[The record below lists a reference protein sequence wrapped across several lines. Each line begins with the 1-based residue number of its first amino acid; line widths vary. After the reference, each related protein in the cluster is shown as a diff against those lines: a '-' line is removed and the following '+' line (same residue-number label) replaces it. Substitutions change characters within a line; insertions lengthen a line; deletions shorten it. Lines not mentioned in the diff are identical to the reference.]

1 MTMKSDLEVI
11 YSIDSMKISA
21 TIAIP
26 KKNQNSTRVYAIPI
40 VTSFIS
46 DVPGT
51 MRGSDEV
58 QNASLFEYSSM

>member
-26 KKNQNSTRVYAIPI
+26 KKNQNSTRVYTIPMK
-40 VTSFIS
+40 VSFNS
-46 DVPGT
+46 SVPGT
-51 MRGSDEV
+51 MIGKSVV
-58 QNASLFEYSSM
+58 QNDSLFEYSSM